1 MTDRPSNMGPA
12 AAVAATPQEQARTAE
27 ARQALLG
34 DIRLKWG
41 KFTDQELREL
51 KSNDD
56 LVTLLV
62 ARYGLEK
69 ATAQRD
75 ADSLRAGRNI

>member
-1 MTDRPSNMGPA
+1 MTNQAANNGPA

-27 ARQALLG
+27 TRKSLLG

-41 KFTDQELREL
+41 KFTDQELKEL

-56 LVTLLV
+56 LVSQLV
-62 ARYGLEK
+62 AKYGLDK
-69 ATAQRD
+69 AKAQRD
-75 ADSLRAGRNI
+75 VDVLRAGRNI